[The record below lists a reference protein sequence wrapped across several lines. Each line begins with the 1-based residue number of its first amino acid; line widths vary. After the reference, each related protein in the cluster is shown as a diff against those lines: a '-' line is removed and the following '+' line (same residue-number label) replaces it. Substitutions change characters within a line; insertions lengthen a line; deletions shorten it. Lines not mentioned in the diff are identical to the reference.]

1 MLRSRAAL
9 IQRRDE
15 QNREA
20 RRVGGRTCS
29 GEALSCSLF
38 AEGSRQGHF
47 FLRFRLN
54 CTRCISIAPATL
66 DRYLAALPAMCS
78 STDTRATVR
87 PTGFHQND
95 VVGFP
100 RPTRHSLWPPAVK
113 FAPCEPY

>member
-47 FLRFRLN
+47 FGFAFFTADFL
-54 CTRCISIAPATL
+54 APFFAL
-66 DRYLAALPAMCS
+66 LFPLPMSALAA
-78 STDTRATVR
+78 R
-87 PTGFHQND
+87 
-95 VVGFP
+95 
-100 RPTRHSLWPPAVK
+100 
-113 FAPCEPY
+113 